1 MASSDSYRIHLIVLA
16 GGRSTRA
23 QRGDASAPKQFRRIG
38 DDMLL
43 LWSLRELL
51 AVSEVVSLTVTV
63 PESWAAVTRTALEDA
78 GLAVPFFLADAGAD
92 RSASTWNALQVL
104 AAENAPLAEDLVAV
118 HDAARP
124 FATQHLLKRVA
135 DAAAR
140 HGAAVPGVPVP
151 DTIVQIV
158 QIARTTQATQTTQDT
173 SEAGQALAEVAY
185 LQRETLQA
193 VQTPQV
199 FRWEIFHAAH
209 QWCAAEQRSY
219 TDDGGLVAARGLAPV
234 VVMGETDNWKVTTES
249 DWRRAAAQLRKG

>member
-43 LWSLRELL
+43 IWSLGELL
-51 AVSEVVSLTVTV
+51 AVPEVVSLTVTV

-104 AAENAPLAEDLVAV
+104 ATENAPLAEDLVAV

-151 DTIVQIV
+151 DTIVQIA
-158 QIARTTQATQTTQDT
+158 QIA
-173 SEAGQALAEVAY
+173 SEAGQAQAEVAY

-199 FRWEIFHAAH
+199 FRWEPFHAAH

>member
-43 LWSLRELL
+43 IWSLGELL
-51 AVSEVVSLTVTV
+51 AVPEVVSLTVTV

-104 AAENAPLAEDLVAV
+104 ATENAPLAEDLVAV

-151 DTIVQIV
+151 DTIVQIA
-158 QIARTTQATQTTQDT
+158 QIA
-173 SEAGQALAEVAY
+173 SEAGQAQAEVAY

-199 FRWEIFHAAH
+199 FRWEPFHAAH
-209 QWCAAEQRSY
+209 KWCAAEQRSY

>member
-43 LWSLRELL
+43 LVSLRELL
-51 AVSEVVSLTVTV
+51 AVPEVVSVTVTV
-63 PESWAAVTRTALEDA
+63 PESWAAVTCTALEDA

-92 RSASTWNALQVL
+92 RTASTWNALQVL

-124 FATQHLLKRVA
+124 FATQHLLRRVA
-135 DAAAR
+135 EAATR

-158 QIARTTQATQTTQDT
+158 QIARTTQDTRIT
-173 SEAGQALAEVAY
+173 SEAGQAQAEAAY
-185 LQRETLQA
+185 LQREALQA

-199 FRWEIFHAAH
+199 FRWESLHAAH
-209 QWCAAEQRSY
+209 QWCAEEQRSY
-219 TDDGGLVAARGLAPV
+219 TDDGGLLAARGQAPV

-249 DWRRAAAQLRKG
+249 DWKRAAAQLRKSRE